1 MVLLLALNIKFTE
14 NKKVSF
20 YTRVRKSRR
29 PGQLYAAGG
38 RGFKAIPSITRP
50 MKPFCWSVGGTSCG
64 AGVIC
69 FGAGAAGKTTGEPSA
84 ASTR

>member
-50 MKPFCWSVGGTSCG
+50 MQYRMAALMRHPGRTVSDAKKP
-64 AGVIC
+64 
-69 FGAGAAGKTTGEPSA
+69 
-84 ASTR
+84 